1 MRSIRLNLSRLLGFK
16 IVGASNSGIGS
27 AKIGVKPDVSDMSE
41 VERVST
47 AGDKGRVQLG

>member
-1 MRSIRLNLSRLLGFK
+1 MRSIHLDLSRLLGFK
-16 IVGASNSGIGS
+16 IIGANNNGIGS

-47 AGDKGRVQLG
+47 AGENRRIQLG